1 MQLTNNIRQT
11 MANIRLALAEEETR
25 GKSWKCCAF
34 VCSDESKA
42 ANIQSRSVSG
52 PAAW

>member
-1 MQLTNNIRQT
+1 

-42 ANIQSRSVSG
+42 ANIQSRSVSSSVRNEDLIL
-52 PAAW
+52 AV